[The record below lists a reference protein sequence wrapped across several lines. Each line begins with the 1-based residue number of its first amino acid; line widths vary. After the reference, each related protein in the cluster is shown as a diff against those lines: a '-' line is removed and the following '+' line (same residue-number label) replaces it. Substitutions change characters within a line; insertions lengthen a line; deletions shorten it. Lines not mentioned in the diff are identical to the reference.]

1 MTAPALDQRWRDW
14 IRSNVARG
22 CSKDQLFR
30 ILHDA
35 GFAHADIV
43 DALGHRPTRPLH
55 CIVNP
60 LAGDAAPS
68 TRPPTGARRHPSRDV
83 ELYVFEDFL
92 DAAQCETLLALVRSR
107 TRPSEITHYG
117 QPDPDFRTSSTCDL
131 EDLGHPLPAEIS
143 RRMAQTLGIHPA
155 RGEPLQGQLYAC
167 GQEFKAHVDWFA
179 PGTAEF
185 ERHTAVQGQR
195 TWTFM
200 AYLNAVEAGGETVF
214 DRIGER
220 FRPAP
225 GRALAWNNLDAGGA
239 PNAATRH
246 HAMPVRA
253 GGKAVITKWFRER
266 AVGEA

>member
-1 MTAPALDQRWRDW
+1 MTAPALDERWQHW
-14 IRSNVARG
+14 IRSNVDRG
-22 CSKDQLFR
+22 CCRDQLFR

-35 GFAHADIV
+35 GFAYADIV
-43 DALGHRPTRPLH
+43 DALQHRPSKPLH
-55 CIVNP
+55 RIVNP
-60 LAGDAAPS
+60 LARDAPPAPACVD
-68 TRPPTGARRHPSRDV
+68 GAARHPSREV

-92 DAAQCETLLALVRSR
+92 DARECAALLALVRSR

-117 QPDPDFRTSSTCDL
+117 DPDPTFRTSSTCDL
-131 EDLGHPLPAEIS
+131 EDLGDPLPAEIS
-143 RRMAQTLGIHPA
+143 RRMAHTLGIHPA
-155 RGEPLQGQLYAC
+155 RGEPLQGQRYEC

-185 ERHTAVQGQR
+185 ARHTAVQGQR

-200 AYLNAVEAGGETVF
+200 AYLDAVPAGGETVF
-214 DRIGER
+214 DRIGAS

-246 HAMPVRA
+246 HATPVRA
-253 GGKAVITKWFRER
+253 GSKTVITKWFRER
-266 AVGEA
+266 AVGEV